1 MTLQSPPVAVKP
13 KHEKKT
19 AEPPGR
25 FTGPAVTPA
34 QDVDFSLAPSPC
46 FLLDE
51 ARLEANLRLLSHVQ
65 DEAGCTIIL
74 ALKAFSTWSAF
85 PMVGRYLRGATA
97 SSLNEALL
105 VHTELPDAQLHV
117 YAPAYSP
124 DEFAGILPLASHVTF
139 NSFAQWQRYRGQ
151 VEALPKRVSCGI
163 RVNPEHAEV
172 DVGVYNPCAPGS
184 RLGVTRSQFRPEMLD
199 GIEGLHFHSLCES
212 GADQLERTLAAFEA
226 SFGEFLPRMKWVNF
240 GGGHLITRSDYDWQK
255 LIHLVQQFRARW
267 GVEVI
272 LEPGEAIGWRTGWL
286 VATVLDVGE
295 NQMPFALL
303 DVSVSA
309 HMPDCLEMPY
319 RPMILGS
326 GLPGEKAHTYRL
338 GGNTCL
344 AGDVAG
350 DYSFDQ
356 PLQVGD
362 RLVFDDMIHYT
373 MVKTTFFNG
382 VKHPDI
388 AHRAPDGQVCVVR
401 KFGFQDFKGRLG

>member
-1 MTLQSPPVAVKP
+1 MPQQLL
-13 KHEKKT
+13 
-19 AEPPGR
+19 
-25 FTGPAVTPA
+25 
-34 QDVDFSLAPSPC
+34 LA
-46 FLLDE
+46 
-51 ARLEANLRLLSHVQ
+51 HVQ
-65 DEAGCTIIL
+65 EASGAAIIL

-85 PMVGRYLRGATA
+85 PLVAQHLRGATA

-105 VHTELPDAQLHV
+105 VHHELPGAQLHV
-117 YAPAYSP
+117 YAPAYAP
-124 DEFAGILPLASHVTF
+124 EEFTAILPLASHITF
-139 NSFAQWQRYRGQ
+139 NSFSQWRRYRAQ
-151 VEALPKRVSCGI
+151 VQASPRRVSCGI

-172 DVGVYNPCAPGS
+172 EVGVYNPCAPGS
-184 RLGVTRSQFRPEMLD
+184 RLGVTREQFHPELLE
-199 GIEGLHFHSLCES
+199 GIEGLHFHALCES

-226 SFGEFLPRMKWVNF
+226 RFGDYIAQMKWVNF

-255 LIHLVQQFRARW
+255 LVALIRQFRARW
-267 GVEVI
+267 GVDVI

-286 VATVLDVGE
+286 VATVLDVGD
-295 NQMPFALL
+295 NQMAFALL

-326 GLPGEKAHTYRL
+326 GLPGEKPYTYRL

-362 RLVFDDMIHYT
+362 RIVFDDMIHYT

-382 VKHPDI
+382 VKHPSI
-388 AHRAPDGQVCVVR
+388 AHRAPDGAVRVVR
-401 KFGFQDFKGRLG
+401 SFGYADFKGRLG